1 MLKTN
6 SFQFC
11 PHFQLCTMESSKPFF
26 HIVCEI
32 SPEGVFLALVRKEL
46 PVLLKIDNYVHFWPL
61 TLASQ
66 QALRVLKVQLWTEN
80 CFQRTFFKPI
90 WNSCTGTAISSF
102 GGKKRERFLFY
113 LYVGQIYLS
122 CSRNF
127 SWFWCRQVF
136 QSENRWV
143 QHKESPA
150 LHSATITKRPFHSAS
165 DMCFLPLCHHDS
177 AWWHAERSLRWK
189 QCRAVLGWCDL
200 PWLFCVYLI
209 YCTSYFL
216 FPHLSAARHV
226 VLTSA
231 SAWSCICRREQG
243 CPEV

>member
-46 PVLLKIDNYVHFWPL
+46 PVLLKIDNYVHFSAL
-61 TLASQ
+61 TSASQ

-80 CFQRTFFKPI
+80 YFQRTFVKPI
-90 WNSCTGTAISSF
+90 WNSCTDTEISSL

-113 LYVGQIYLS
+113 LYVGQIYLN

-136 QSENRWV
+136 QSENRWLQHKV
-143 QHKESPA
+143 QHFIAPQSQKDLFI
-150 LHSATITKRPFHSAS
+150 LHLICAS
-165 DMCFLPLCHHDS
+165 CPSVIMIQHGDMLKDH
-177 AWWHAERSLRWK
+177 
-189 QCRAVLGWCDL
+189 
-200 PWLFCVYLI
+200 
-209 YCTSYFL
+209 
-216 FPHLSAARHV
+216 
-226 VLTSA
+226 
-231 SAWSCICRREQG
+231 
-243 CPEV
+243 